1 MVTCSSYIIRAMSGK
16 SIAIIHFLFL
26 FFIFYGTA
34 WSQIDPTKIEIIRD
48 EFGVPHIYAT
58 TDKEA
63 AFGLAWAHS
72 EDNFKTIQETFL
84 PAVGKLGM
92 HSAKDGVT
100 LDYVVQLL
108 RCRETAERHFN
119 DLSPQVVKVIEGYVE
134 GINSYAQQH
143 PEEVLVKH
151 SFPMTVMDYLTGYN
165 LVIHFFSDTGQTL
178 QALFGDQVE
187 PLSDLGDANAEQKT
201 IGSNAFAISKK
212 KTTDGKTYLNVNTHQ
227 PLEGPFSWYE
237 AHINSE
243 EGWNMLG
250 ALFPGAPFP
259 MIGSNENLGWTH
271 TFNYPDLVDL
281 FQLEM
286 NPKKKNQYKL
296 DGEWKELEVSKA
308 KLQLKVLGG
317 LKLRVKREVLWSVHG
332 PVIKNKS
339 GYFAFRS
346 NALENISSIDQ
357 WYHMNKASNWE
368 EFKEALDIQGLPRF
382 NVMYADRED
391 NIYYLSSGKIQK
403 RKEGFDW
410 SGVLPGN
417 RSDII
422 TQGFIPIEELPQL
435 LNPSHGYLFN
445 TNNTP
450 FNAAHPEDNLNSE
463 DFDPLIGY
471 EEGDNN
477 RSARFETLIEQ
488 YPTLSY
494 EDFKGIKYDT
504 QYPDSLIGLFQLNDV
519 FVLNANDHP
528 DLKELIKLIQQWDRK
543 ANVENVGAAQWSI
556 YYKTLLKIA
565 KEYDLFGMDKLED
578 SLIIEA
584 LKDTKTYL
592 LEYFNRLDI
601 SLADHQFH
609 VRGVKEIPVSG
620 LVDMIA
626 AMSTEPYIDGKVK
639 AVSGESYIMLA
650 RYNEE
655 GVELETV
662 LPYGQSCN
670 PSSPHYTDQMEYYV
684 NRALKP
690 MVLDRDSIYQNAVKI
705 YHPREKKQHY

>member
-1 MVTCSSYIIRAMSGK
+1 MTIK
-16 SIAIIHFLFL
+16 SFLGVFL
-26 FFIFYGTA
+26 GVVAFNASTLC
-34 WSQIDPTKIEIIRD
+34 WSQVDPTKIEIIRD

-92 HSAKDGVT
+92 HSGKDGVT

-108 RCRETAERHFN
+108 RCRETAERHFK
-119 DLSPQVVKVIEGYVE
+119 DLSPEVVKVIEGYVE
-134 GINSYAQQH
+134 GINAYAEQH

-178 QALFGDQVE
+178 QALFGDKVE
-187 PLSDLGDANAEQKT
+187 PLSDLGDANTEQKT

-212 KTTDGKTYLNVNTHQ
+212 KTADGKTYLNVNTHQ

-237 AHINSE
+237 VHINSN

-281 FQLEM
+281 YQLEM

-296 DGEWKELEVSKA
+296 DGEWKDLEVSKA

-368 EFKEALDIQGLPRF
+368 EFKAALDIQGLPRF

-422 TQGFIPIEELPQL
+422 TQGYIPIQDLPQL
-435 LNPSHGYLFN
+435 LNPVHGYLFN

-450 FNAAHPEDNLNSE
+450 FNAAHPEDNLNPE

-471 EEGDNN
+471 EERDNN
-477 RSARFETLIEQ
+477 RSARFETLIAQ

-494 EDFKGIKYDT
+494 EDFKRIKYDT

-519 FVLNANDHP
+519 FALNANDHP
-528 DLKELIKLIQQWDRK
+528 ELKELILFIQQWDRR
-543 ANVENVGAAQWSI
+543 ANVENVGAAQWSV
-556 YYKTLLKIA
+556 YYKTLVKKA
-565 KEYDLFGMDKLED
+565 DKYDLYGKDKLED
-578 SLIIEA
+578 SILIEA
-584 LKDTKTYL
+584 LTETKAYL
-592 LEYFNRLDI
+592 LEHFDRLNI
-601 SLADHQFH
+601 TLSEQQVHA
-609 VRGVKEIPVSG
+609 RGEKEIPVPG

-626 AMSTEPYIDGKVK
+626 AMSTAPYEDGKVK

-650 RYNEE
+650 RYSAN
-655 GVELETV
+655 GVELETI

-670 PSSPHYTDQMEYYV
+670 INSPYFTDQMECYV
-684 NRALKP
+684 SQSLKP
-690 MVLDRDSIYQNAVKI
+690 MVLDKQTNYENALKI
-705 YHPREKKQHY
+705 YHPRGKKQHF